1 MSTPP
6 RDPSF
11 PPSRQ
16 DYRDLIDHHY
26 VIRGLTFAPLILFP
40 IAMKTGAQYG
50 PLSLWTGIG
59 MNLSI
64 LLTCL
69 TIPLAIPVMLRDAR
83 EAQARGVDKAIPRRR
98 RWKAA
103 GRVAIAIS
111 FGILSTVRIVPLVR
125 DLASGPKPVT
135 VTSCTSSVADR
146 EWRSGRR
153 GSRTTTIYQVYEITM
168 QLADGSTR
176 VQDISLQPQDSEP
189 ANSLAIYDTLYDAC
203 VTHPGQT
210 PMTLQVMPRSWRIIE
225 AHLG

>member
-1 MSTPP
+1 MSMPP

-40 IAMKTGAQYG
+40 IALKTGAQYG

-83 EAQARGVDKAIPRRR
+83 EAQTRGVDKAIPRRR

-103 GRVAIAIS
+103 GRVAIAVS
-111 FGILSTVRIVPLVR
+111 FGILSTVHIVPLVQ

-153 GSRTTTIYQVYEITM
+153 GSRTTTIR
-168 QLADGSTR
+168 STR
-176 VQDISLQPQDSEP
+176 SPCSSQTAPP
-189 ANSLAIYDTLYDAC
+189 ASKTSAC
-203 VTHPGQT
+203 NRRTPNPPTPSRSTTPSTTPVSPIRARHP
-210 PMTLQVMPRSWRIIE
+210 
-225 AHLG
+225 

>member
-1 MSTPP
+1 MSMPP

-16 DYRDLIDHHY
+16 DYRELIDHHY
-26 VIRGLTFAPLILFP
+26 LIRGLTFAPLILFP
-40 IAMKTGAQYG
+40 IAVKTGAQYG

-83 EAQARGVDKAIPRRR
+83 EARERGVDKAIPRRR
-98 RWKAA
+98 LWKVA
-103 GRVAIAIS
+103 GRVAISLA
-111 FGILSTVRIVPLVR
+111 FGSGSIAYLTPFVR
-125 DLASGPKPVT
+125 DAADGSRNVT
-135 VTSCTSSVADR
+135 VTSCTNTVAQR
-146 EWRSGRR
+146 QQRSG
-153 GSRTTTIYQVYEITM
+153 SRSRSRVINYEVYEITM
-168 QLADGSTR
+168 QLADGSTH

-189 ANSLAIYDTLYDAC
+189 ASSLTVYDTLYEAC

-225 AHLG
+225 ARLG

>member
-1 MSTPP
+1 MSMPP
-6 RDPSF
+6 YEPSF

-16 DYRDLIDHHY
+16 DYRELIDHHY

-83 EAQARGVDKAIPRRR
+83 EAQAR
-98 RWKAA
+98 
-103 GRVAIAIS
+103 
-111 FGILSTVRIVPLVR
+111 IVPLIQ

-189 ANSLAIYDTLYDAC
+189 ANSLAVYDTLYDAC

>member
-1 MSTPP
+1 
-6 RDPSF
+6 
-11 PPSRQ
+11 
-16 DYRDLIDHHY
+16 
-26 VIRGLTFAPLILFP
+26 
-40 IAMKTGAQYG
+40 
-50 PLSLWTGIG
+50 

-83 EAQARGVDKAIPRRR
+83 EAQTRGVDKAIPRRR

-103 GRVAIAIS
+103 GRVAIAVS
-111 FGILSTVRIVPLVR
+111 FGILSTVHIVPLVQ

-189 ANSLAIYDTLYDAC
+189 ANSLAIYDTLYAAC
-203 VTHPGQT
+203 VTHPGQP